1 MSQSAPL
8 YDVAVV
14 GLGAMGSA
22 ALYQLARRGVR
33 AIGIDQFTPPHT
45 QGSSHGETRITR
57 QAIGEGEAYVP
68 LVLRSHEIWREL
80 EADTGETL
88 LHTPGCLVIA
98 RTDDQVVR
106 RARTGFLN
114 NTIAAAQRYGI
125 AHDVLNAN
133 ELAYRYPQFLVQGD
147 ETAYF
152 EPGGGYVLPERCIA
166 VQLSRAQALGAQVR
180 LGTRVSAITEV
191 AGAVRIDTP
200 QGAIVAGDVIVA
212 AGAWAASLLGA
223 DTFAPLLQP
232 QRQMLHWFALDP
244 DVVPLWER
252 SPTYIWPHGRTQ
264 DEGFY
269 GFPALPGAGALK
281 AANEQYDALVNPD
294 DYDRVVSAQES
305 QQMYV
310 QNLQGRLKG
319 VRSEV
324 RRSAT
329 CVYTVTPDS
338 AFVIDRHPSAPRIL
352 VVSPCSGHGF
362 KHSAAIGEVAAQ
374 WTIEGRSAIDVS
386 AFAWQRLLG

>member
-45 QGSSHGETRITR
+45 LGSSHGETRITR

-68 LVLRSHEIWREL
+68 LVLRSHAIWREL
-80 EADTGETL
+80 EAATGETL
-88 LHTPGCLVIA
+88 LHTPGCLVIS
-98 RTDDQVVR
+98 RPDDQVVR
-106 RARTGFLN
+106 RTRNGFLA
-114 NTIAAAQRYGI
+114 NTIAAAQRYDI
-125 AHDVLNAN
+125 AHEVLNAS
-133 ELAYRYPQFLVQGD
+133 ELSYRYPQFLVQGD
-147 ETAYF
+147 ERAYF

-166 VQLSRAQALGAQVR
+166 VQLAQAQTLGAEVR

-191 AGAVRIDTP
+191 DGAVRIDTP
-200 QGAIVAGDVIVA
+200 QGAIVAGEVIVA

-232 QRQMLHWFALDP
+232 QRQMLHWFALEP
-244 DVVPLWER
+244 EVVPLWER
-252 SPTYIWPHGRTQ
+252 SPTYIWPHGTVQ
-264 DEGFY
+264 DASFY
-269 GFPALPGAGALK
+269 GFPALHGAGAIK
-281 AANEQYDALVNPD
+281 AADEHYDALVDPD
-294 DYDRVVSAQES
+294 DYDRVVSAAQS
-305 QQMYV
+305 QQMYA
-310 QNLQGRLKG
+310 QHLQTRLKG
-319 VRSEV
+319 VRSDV
-324 RRSAT
+324 LRSAT

-338 AFVIDRHPSAPRIL
+338 AFVIDRHPRAPRIL

-374 WTIEGRSAIDVS
+374 WTTEGRSAIDLS
-386 AFAWQRLLG
+386 AFALQRLLG